1 MASMS
6 ATYEASRRVT
16 SNSPEV
22 VASAV
27 REATQE
33 LRDTLQRHGIG
44 ATFED
49 LSRLGHTES
58 WDGEGQR
65 WVHVSWDGE
74 EAG

>member
-1 MASMS
+1 MS
-6 ATYEASRRVT
+6 AIFAASRRVT
-16 SNSPEV
+16 SDGPEV
-22 VASAV
+22 VALAV

-33 LRDTLQRHGIG
+33 LRDTLQSHGID

-49 LSRLGHTES
+49 LALLGHSES

>member
-1 MASMS
+1 MS

-16 SNSPEV
+16 SNTPEV

-27 REATQE
+27 REAIQE
-33 LRDTLQRHGIG
+33 LRDTLQRHGI
-44 ATFED
+44 AAAFDD
-49 LSRLGHTES
+49 LARLGHTES

-65 WVHVSWDGE
+65 WVHVSWEGE